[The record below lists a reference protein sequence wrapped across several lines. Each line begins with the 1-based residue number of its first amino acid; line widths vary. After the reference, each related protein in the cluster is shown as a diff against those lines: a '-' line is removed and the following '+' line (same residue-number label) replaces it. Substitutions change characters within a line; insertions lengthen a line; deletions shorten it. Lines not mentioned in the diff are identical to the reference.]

1 MKLNYKVKSEKV
13 INKILKENLN
23 VSTRLLNKLIN
34 LNKIYLNGNFCDTR
48 CNAKANDIITIDF
61 NYDEDN
67 SNIVAS
73 DISLDIKF
81 EDDWLL
87 VINKPAGIPVH
98 PSCMHY
104 SDSLCNGVKFYF
116 DKIGLKKKLRPVN
129 RLDLNTSRSSN
140 FCKM

>member
-1 MKLNYKVKSEKV
+1 MELNYQVKSKKI
-13 INKILKENLN
+13 INRILKEDLN
-23 VSTRLLNKLIN
+23 ISTRLLYKLIK
-34 LNKIYLNGNFCDTR
+34 LNRIYLNGNSFDTR
-48 CNAKANDIITIDF
+48 CTAKINDIITIDF
-61 NYDEDN
+61 NYNEDN
-67 SNIVAS
+67 SNIVPS
-73 DISLDIKF
+73 NIPLDIKF

-98 PSCMHY
+98 PSCLHY

-129 RLDLNTSRSSN
+129 RLDLNTSRVSS